1 MDSKE
6 TVAELNALR
15 IENQRLITLLES
27 HGIDWHVP
35 IVAEPEPEPEM
46 PLGICDHVQSTL
58 NAGERV
64 ALFRRLFRGRND
76 VYPIRWESQK
86 SGKSG
91 YSPVC
96 ANEWILKVCEKP
108 RISCADCSNRA
119 LVPLSDDVIFKHL
132 TGKLT
137 AGVYPLLPCNNANQI
152 TAECHL
158 LMV

>member
-15 IENQRLITLLES
+15 TENQRLITLLES
-27 HGIDWHVP
+27 HGIDWHV
-35 IVAEPEPEPEM
+35 IVVKEPEPEM
-46 PLGICDHVQSTL
+46 PIGICDSVQSTL

-64 ALFRRLFRGRND
+64 ALFRRFFRGRND

-96 ANEWILKVCEKP
+96 ANEWISEVCEKP
-108 RISCADCSNRA
+108 RISCANCS
-119 LVPLSDDVIFKHL
+119 
-132 TGKLT
+132 
-137 AGVYPLLPCNNANQI
+137 
-152 TAECHL
+152 
-158 LMV
+158 